1 MPVGNYSLSA
11 RVVDR
16 QSLAVNSTPVNV
28 VVGRPGPEAL
38 FVIGTVSI
46 PTLNASDTAI
56 QTRLERAGFIVKV
69 VQAPSSATADAG
81 GKTLIVVSSTV
92 ASGDVA
98 AKFRSVPIPVVNWE
112 QAIQDDFSM
121 TGNGGTDHAT
131 IAGQLELE
139 IVNPSHPLAAGLS
152 GFVTI
157 VNDLDTFSWGL
168 PGDAAIKIAQIPGD
182 PTKFPLYACE
192 AGAAM
197 FNGFAAPARRVM
209 LPMGDAS
216 FEMFTEEGLKLFDAA
231 TETRPPF
238 TARKQPHS
246 FLDRKRNLTGGH
258 PNYGPV
264 DERTQSSQS
273 ANAAD
278 HRSGKV
284 LSPASVALDPRR
296 ESLHTGTSQQSGRVS
311 DSQLD
316 CATPNPVCAVHRR
329 SRKFASLFRNLVFEA
344 ILPPI
349 ANRELKRFRYVARRI
364 YVIVHRNKR

>member
-1 MPVGNYSLSA
+1 M
-11 RVVDR
+11 
-16 QSLAVNSTPVNV
+16 NV

-98 AKFRSVPIPVVNWE
+98 AKFCSVPIPVVNWE
-112 QAIQDDFSM
+112 QAVQDDFSM

-168 PGDAAIKIAQIPGD
+168 PGDAAIKIAQIPDD

-216 FEMFTEEGLKLFDAA
+216 FEMFTEEGLKRFDDAIEWAA
-231 TETRPPF
+231 NLSSAPPKL
-238 TARKQPHS
+238 APLLRQGN
-246 FLDRKRNLTGGH
+246 NLILSWTG
-258 PNYGPV
+258 N
-264 DERTQSSQS
+264 
-273 ANAAD
+273 
-278 HRSGKV
+278 
-284 LSPASVALDPRR
+284 
-296 ESLHTGTSQQSGRVS
+296 GT
-311 DSQLD
+311 L
-316 CATPNPVCAVHRR
+316 
-329 SRKFASLFRNLVFEA
+329 LEA
-344 ILPPI
+344 IQITGPWTNAPNQANPQTLPI
-349 ANRELKRFRYVARRI
+349 IGAARFYRLRQ
-364 YVIVHRNKR
+364 